1 MMIDYQELYDAVLDG
16 EEDDALE
23 QTQILL
29 DQGLE
34 PMTIIND
41 GLIAA
46 MAEVGRLF
54 KEEELFLPEVMMAAE
69 AVAAAIE
76 RLQPLLSGEMDSRG
90 IVVIGTVKGDIHDI
104 GKNLV
109 ALMMS
114 SNGFVVH
121 DLGTDVAA
129 EDFVAAAEEHNA
141 DIVALSALL
150 TTTMISMDDTVRAF
164 VQSGLRDKVK
174 IIIGGAPV
182 TQEYADEISAD
193 GYAED
198 AQAAVELAARL
209 LEGNTK

>member
-1 MMIDYQELYDAVLDG
+1 LMIDYQELYDAVLDG

-114 SNGFVVH
+114 SNGFVVQ